1 MIRTRR
7 SAIHL
12 KKRTHKRKNIFI
24 IAVLSGVAVSV
35 PMHNYIFSSHLA
47 KLPAASVDVGA
58 KNYLMLSHNKYADS
72 LFAKSSRTNRHTS
85 FSLTAYKKIAD
96 KNREIF
102 IRNKVIS
109 YKKSISILQLA
120 HIANILKVTKLN
132 IFTGHTIGI
141 IKASKGTSLQYT
153 PLSGIWYKLRLCE
166 SGSNYSL
173 NTGNGYYGAYQFAP
187 STWWAIGFTGM
198 PNEASPEVQDE
209 AAVVLQKVSGWIA
222 WPQCAS
228 SLGLLG

>member
-7 SAIHL
+7 NAFHL
-12 KKRTHKRKNIFI
+12 RKRTYKKRAAFR
-24 IAVLSGVAVSV
+24 IAVLSGIVIAMPIHS
-35 PMHNYIFSSHLA
+35 YIFSRPIV
-47 KLPAASVDVGA
+47 KLPAVSA
-58 KNYLMLSHNKYADS
+58 
-72 LFAKSSRTNRHTS
+72 SSRTKSSLASAHREYVDSLLIKDSKTAGNTS
-85 FSLTAYKKIAD
+85 FTVTAYRKIE
-96 KNREIF
+96 NRRENLF
-102 IRNKVIS
+102 IKSRIIS
-109 YKKSISILQLA
+109 YTKSISILQLA
-120 HIANILKVTKLN
+120 HITNILKMHKLN
-132 IFTGHTIGI
+132 IFTHKRIGI
-141 IKASKGTSLQYT
+141 IEAAKGISLHYK

-198 PNEASPEVQDE
+198 PNQASPEVQDE
-209 AAVVLQKVSGWIA
+209 AAMVLQKISGWIA